1 MTSKKTK
8 LPKTAKEKGFWVAY
22 LLLIPSFVLF
32 AMFSY
37 YPFVKTILNSF
48 SVTSSTGEFIRWT
61 GLTNWERVFTD
72 KAFLTTLKNTF
83 VFAVENF
90 VLTFFPAMFLAL
102 LSANKN
108 EKGAKLYQT
117 LYAMPMAIAATTVA
131 AIWLF
136 ILRTDNGL
144 LNNVLGTEIAWL
156 RDKKWA
162 LFAVAIVTAWGH
174 ISGRYIYLMVGF
186 RNVSQDLIE
195 AAKIDGAGWWT
206 RTVKIMIPMASPQ
219 IFFVLF
225 TSIIASFKT
234 FTQIRL
240 LTGGG
245 PAGSTTTLMYALYTK
260 YNAGQIAISSCY
272 ALILF
277 LVIFAATRIQFLF
290 EKKMVTYQ

>member
-1 MTSKKTK
+1 MTDKIKKQE
-8 LPKTAKEKGFWVAY
+8 KTAREKGFWIAY

-37 YPFVKTILNSF
+37 YPFIKTILNSF
-48 SVTSSTGEFIRWT
+48 SVTTSTGDFIRWT
-61 GLTNWERVFTD
+61 GLTNWERVLSD
-72 KAFLTTLKNTF
+72 KAFTTTLKNTF
-83 VFAVENF
+83 VFAVQNF

-102 LSANKN
+102 LSTKK
-108 EKGAKLYQT
+108 EKGAKWYQT

-136 ILRTDNGL
+136 IYRQDNGL
-144 LNNVLGTEIAWL
+144 LNTILGTEVAWL
-156 RDKKWA
+156 RNKDTA
-162 LFAVAIVTAWGH
+162 LFALAVVTAWGH

-186 RNVSQDLIE
+186 RNVSTDLIE

-206 RTVKIMIPMASPQ
+206 RTMKIMIPMASPQ

-245 PAGSTTTLMYALYTK
+245 PAGSTTTLMYSVYTK
-260 YNAGQIAISSCY
+260 YNAGQIASSSCY
-272 ALILF
+272 ALVLF
-277 LVIFAATRIQFLF
+277 VVIFIATRIQFRF

>member
-1 MTSKKTK
+1 MTKERKR
-8 LPKTAKEKGFWVAY
+8 EKGFWIAY
-22 LLLIPSFVLF
+22 LLLIPSFILF

-37 YPFVKTILNSF
+37 YPFAKTILNSF
-48 SVTSSTGEFIRWT
+48 SVTTATGDFIRWA
-61 GLTNWERVFTD
+61 GLTNWKRVLSD
-72 KAFLTTLKNTF
+72 KAFMTTFKNTF

-102 LSANKN
+102 LSTKK
-108 EKGAKLYQT
+108 EKGAKWYQT

-136 ILRTDNGL
+136 IYRQENGL
-144 LNNVLGTEIAWL
+144 LNTVLGTEVAWL
-156 RDKKWA
+156 RNKDTA
-162 LFAVAIVTAWGH
+162 LMALAVVTSWGH

-186 RNVSQDLIE
+186 RNVPTDLIE

-206 RTVKIMIPMASPQ
+206 RTRKIMIPIASPQ

-240 LTGGG
+240 LTSGG
-245 PAGSTTTLMYALYTK
+245 PAGSTTTLMYSVYTK
-260 YNAGQIAISSCY
+260 YNAGQIASSSCY
-272 ALILF
+272 ALVLF
-277 LVIFAATRIQFLF
+277 LVIFVATRIQFRF

>member
-1 MTSKKTK
+1 MTDKIKKQE
-8 LPKTAKEKGFWVAY
+8 KTAREKGFWIAY
-22 LLLIPSFVLF
+22 LLLIPSFILF

-37 YPFVKTILNSF
+37 YPFIKTILNSF
-48 SVTSSTGEFIRWT
+48 SVTTSTGDFIRWT
-61 GLTNWERVFTD
+61 GLTNWERVLSD
-72 KAFLTTLKNTF
+72 KAFTTTLKNTF
-83 VFAVENF
+83 VFAVQNF

-102 LSANKN
+102 LSTKK
-108 EKGAKLYQT
+108 EKGAKWYQT

-136 ILRTDNGL
+136 IYRQDNGL
-144 LNNVLGTEIAWL
+144 LNTVLGTEVAWL
-156 RDKKWA
+156 RNKDTA
-162 LFAVAIVTAWGH
+162 LFALAVVTAWGH

-186 RNVSQDLIE
+186 RNVSTDLIE

-206 RTVKIMIPMASPQ
+206 RTMKIMIPMASPQ

-245 PAGSTTTLMYALYTK
+245 PAGSTTTLMYSVYTK
-260 YNAGQIAISSCY
+260 YNAGQIASSSCY
-272 ALILF
+272 ALVLF
-277 LVIFAATRIQFLF
+277 AVIFIATRIQFRF

>member
-1 MTSKKTK
+1 MTDKIKKQE
-8 LPKTAKEKGFWVAY
+8 KTAREKGFWIAY
-22 LLLIPSFVLF
+22 LLLIPSFILF

-37 YPFVKTILNSF
+37 YPFIKTILNSF
-48 SVTSSTGEFIRWT
+48 SVTTSTGDFIRWT
-61 GLTNWERVFTD
+61 GLTNWERVLSD
-72 KAFLTTLKNTF
+72 KAFTTTLKNTF
-83 VFAVENF
+83 VFAVQNF

-102 LSANKN
+102 LSTKK
-108 EKGAKLYQT
+108 EKGAKWYQT

-136 ILRTDNGL
+136 IYRQDNGL
-144 LNNVLGTEIAWL
+144 LNTVLGTEVAWL
-156 RDKKWA
+156 RNKDTA
-162 LFAVAIVTAWGH
+162 LFALAVVTAWGH

-186 RNVSQDLIE
+186 RNVSTDLIE

-206 RTVKIMIPMASPQ
+206 RTIKIMIPMASPQ

-245 PAGSTTTLMYALYTK
+245 PAGSTTTLMYSVYTK
-260 YNAGQIAISSCY
+260 YNAGQIASSSCY
-272 ALILF
+272 ALVLF
-277 LVIFAATRIQFLF
+277 VVIFIATRIQFRF

>member
-1 MTSKKTK
+1 MTDKIKKQE
-8 LPKTAKEKGFWVAY
+8 KTAREKGFWIAY
-22 LLLIPSFVLF
+22 LLLIPSFILF

-48 SVTSSTGEFIRWT
+48 SVTTSTGDFIRWT
-61 GLTNWERVFTD
+61 GLTNWERVLSD
-72 KAFLTTLKNTF
+72 KAFTTTLKNTF
-83 VFAVENF
+83 VFAVQNF

-102 LSANKN
+102 LSTKK
-108 EKGAKLYQT
+108 EKGAKWYQT

-136 ILRTDNGL
+136 IYRQDNGL
-144 LNNVLGTEIAWL
+144 LNTVLGTEVAWL
-156 RDKKWA
+156 RNKDTA
-162 LFAVAIVTAWGH
+162 LFALAVVTAWGH

-186 RNVSQDLIE
+186 RNVSTDLIE

-206 RTVKIMIPMASPQ
+206 RTIKIMIPMASPQ

-245 PAGSTTTLMYALYTK
+245 PAGSTTTLMYSVYTK
-260 YNAGQIAISSCY
+260 YNAGQIASSSCY
-272 ALILF
+272 ALVLF
-277 LVIFAATRIQFLF
+277 VVIFIATRIQFRF

>member
-1 MTSKKTK
+1 MTDKIKKQE
-8 LPKTAKEKGFWVAY
+8 KTAREKGFWIAY

-37 YPFVKTILNSF
+37 YPFIKTILNSF
-48 SVTSSTGEFIRWT
+48 SVTTSTGDFIRWT
-61 GLTNWERVFTD
+61 GLTNWERVLSD
-72 KAFLTTLKNTF
+72 KAFTTTLKNTF
-83 VFAVENF
+83 VFAVQNF

-102 LSANKN
+102 LSTKK
-108 EKGAKLYQT
+108 EKGAKWYQT

-136 ILRTDNGL
+136 IYRQDNGL
-144 LNNVLGTEIAWL
+144 LNTILGTEVAWL
-156 RDKKWA
+156 RNKDTA
-162 LFAVAIVTAWGH
+162 LFALAVVTAWGH

-186 RNVSQDLIE
+186 RNVSTDLIE

-206 RTVKIMIPMASPQ
+206 RTMKIMIPMASPQ

-245 PAGSTTTLMYALYTK
+245 PAGSTTTLMYSVYTK
-260 YNAGQIAISSCY
+260 YNAGQIASSSCY
-272 ALILF
+272 ALVLF
-277 LVIFAATRIQFLF
+277 AVIFIATRIQFRF

>member
-1 MTSKKTK
+1 MTDKIKKQE
-8 LPKTAKEKGFWVAY
+8 KTAREKGFWIAY
-22 LLLIPSFVLF
+22 LLLIPSFILF

-37 YPFVKTILNSF
+37 YPFIKTILNSF
-48 SVTSSTGEFIRWT
+48 SVTTSTGDFIRWT
-61 GLTNWERVFTD
+61 GLTNWERVLSD
-72 KAFLTTLKNTF
+72 KAFTTTLKNTF
-83 VFAVENF
+83 VFAVQNF

-102 LSANKN
+102 LSTKK
-108 EKGAKLYQT
+108 EKGAKWYQT

-136 ILRTDNGL
+136 IYRQDNGL
-144 LNNVLGTEIAWL
+144 LNTILGTEVAWL
-156 RDKKWA
+156 RNKDTA
-162 LFAVAIVTAWGH
+162 LFALAVVTAWGH

-186 RNVSQDLIE
+186 RNVSTDLIE

-206 RTVKIMIPMASPQ
+206 RTMKIMIPMASPQ

-245 PAGSTTTLMYALYTK
+245 PAGSTTTLMYSVYTK
-260 YNAGQIAISSCY
+260 YNAGQIASSSCY
-272 ALILF
+272 ALVLF
-277 LVIFAATRIQFLF
+277 AVIFIATRIQFRF

>member
-1 MTSKKTK
+1 MTKERKR
-8 LPKTAKEKGFWVAY
+8 EKGFWIAY
-22 LLLIPSFVLF
+22 LLLIPSFILF

-37 YPFVKTILNSF
+37 YPFAKTILNSF
-48 SVTSSTGEFIRWT
+48 SVTTATGDFIRWA
-61 GLTNWERVFTD
+61 GLTNWKRVLSD
-72 KAFLTTLKNTF
+72 KAFMTTFKNTF

-102 LSANKN
+102 LSTKK
-108 EKGAKLYQT
+108 EKGAKWYQT

-136 ILRTDNGL
+136 IYRQENGL
-144 LNNVLGTEIAWL
+144 LNTVLGTEVAWL
-156 RDKKWA
+156 RNKDTA
-162 LFAVAIVTAWGH
+162 LMALAVVTSWGH

-186 RNVSQDLIE
+186 RNVPTDLIE

-206 RTVKIMIPMASPQ
+206 RTRKIMIPIASPQ

-240 LTGGG
+240 LTSGG
-245 PAGSTTTLMYALYTK
+245 PAGSTTTLMYSVYTK
-260 YNAGQIAISSCY
+260 YYAGQIASSSCY
-272 ALILF
+272 ALVLF
-277 LVIFAATRIQFLF
+277 LVIFVATRIQFRF